1 MPNTKRHFTALLR
14 NCSHSA
20 RGFTLIELLV
30 VIAII
35 AILAAML
42 LPALAKSRLKAQGIQ
57 CMANHR
63 QLCLAWRMYSDDN
76 RDRLPFASDDS
87 RHTPAIVAATWVTG
101 EMNFDPSNRSNWD
114 PAEDIMKSPIWPYC
128 GKNLG
133 IWRCPS
139 DKSSVFVDGV
149 NKPRVRSMSMNWYF
163 GGFGGDN
170 SLSSGAF
177 RLFTK
182 QSDLANPGPAK
193 IWVFLDMRPD
203 SIDIG
208 NFAPRMTGY
217 PNDPSKYGFYD
228 LPGFYHGTACGFS
241 FADGHSEIKKWR
253 DPRTTPPLVE
263 GGMVSDQFDSPRNM
277 DVAWIQERSARPIKP
292 Q

>member
-1 MPNTKRHFTALLR
+1 MPNTKRHATSLINR
-14 NCSHSA
+14 GA

-42 LPALAKSRLKAQGIQ
+42 LPALAKSKLKAQGIQ
-57 CMANHR
+57 CMTNHR
-63 QLCLAWRMYSDDN
+63 QLCLAWRMYSDDS
-76 RDRLPFASDDS
+76 RDRLPFASDDGGKDQ
-87 RHTPAIVAATWVTG
+87 AIIAATWVTG
-101 EMNFDPSNRSNWD
+101 EMNFDPGNPSNWD
-114 PAEDIMKSPIWPYC
+114 PSVDIMKSPLWPYC
-128 GKNLG
+128 GKSLG

-139 DKSSVFVDGV
+139 DKSSVFVNGE
-149 NKPRVRSMSMNWYF
+149 NKPRVRSMSMNWFF
-163 GGFGGDN
+163 GGFGGQN
-170 SLSSGAF
+170 TLSGGAY
-177 RLFTK
+177 RLFLK

-208 NFAPRMTGY
+208 NFAPRMFGY
-217 PNDPSKYGFYD
+217 PNDPTKYGFYD

-241 FADGHSEIKKWR
+241 LADGHSEIKKWR
-253 DPRTTPPLVE
+253 DPRTVPPFVE
-263 GGMVSDQFDSPRNM
+263 GGMVNDVFDSPRNL
-277 DVAWIQERSARPIKP
+277 DVAWIQERSTRPKKE

>member
-1 MPNTKRHFTALLR
+1 MTSKSKKVVRLGR
-14 NCSHSA
+14 KVRGYGSD
-20 RGFTLIELLV
+20 GFTLIELLV

-63 QLCLAWRMYSDDN
+63 QLCLAWRMYSDDS
-76 RDRLPFASDDS
+76 RDRLPFASDGLGKDA
-87 RHTPAIVAATWVTG
+87 AITAAVWVTG
-101 EMNFDPSNRSNWD
+101 GMDFDPSNRSNWD
-114 PAEDIMKSPIWPYC
+114 PAEDIMKSPLWPYC

-133 IWRCPS
+133 IWKCPS
-139 DKSSVFVDGV
+139 DKSSVFVDGQ
-149 NKPRVRSMSMNWYF
+149 NKPRVRSMSMNWFF
-163 GGFGGDN
+163 GGFGGE
-170 SLSSGAF
+170 LGGLPGGYRF
-177 RLFTK
+177 YLK
-182 QSDLANPGPAK
+182 QSDLVNPGPAK

-208 NFAPRMTGY
+208 NFAPRMAGY
-217 PNDPSKYGFYD
+217 PNDPTKYGFYD

-253 DPRTTPPLVE
+253 DPRTYPPLVE
-263 GGMVSDQFDSPRNM
+263 GGQYPDNFDSPRNQ
-277 DVAWIQERSARPIKP
+277 DVAWIQERSTRPK
-292 Q
+292 